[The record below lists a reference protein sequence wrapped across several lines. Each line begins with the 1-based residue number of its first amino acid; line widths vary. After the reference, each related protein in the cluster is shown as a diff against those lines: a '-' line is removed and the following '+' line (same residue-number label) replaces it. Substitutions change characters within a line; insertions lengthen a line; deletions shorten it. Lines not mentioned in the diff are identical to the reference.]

1 MSYED
6 PQSARLAVDNF
17 NGIVVA
23 GQKIRVDHAAEKRDR
38 PRDKS
43 HHPSRIT
50 SVSDEMLEAFINES
64 RAAAEPVEPEPTD
77 SPETEQRP
85 SHKRPRTEEERTLRE
100 LFKCGQIT
108 LEEYT
113 ERKIQLKKKIYQQR
127 LDGK

>member
-50 SVSDEMLEAFINES
+50 SVSDEMLDAFINES
-64 RAAAEPVEPEPTD
+64 RAAAEPEPTG
-77 SPETEQRP
+77 SPETAQRP

-100 LFKCGQIT
+100 LFKRGQIT
-108 LEEYT
+108 RDEYD
-113 ERKIQLKKKIYQQR
+113 ERKSQLKKKIYQQR